1 MGLHCDCK
9 TSRRLVAALLPTSP
23 PPPPAHLPGA
33 VTFGCGCGG
42 AVAAAVDIPATYQPP
57 RLRPSILC
65 RAGLGWAGLG
75 WAGWAGYIVINCK
88 LHPDNTGT
96 VDTGEAGTGE
106 REWWSFTRGV
116 LVLCRNIHSLQH
128 ASAIKDTR
136 TRYEIQ
142 HSNKLIISP
151 P

>member
-1 MGLHCDCK
+1 MGCDCK

-42 AVAAAVDIPATYQPP
+42 AVAAAVDIPATSH
-57 RLRPSILC
+57 RPSILC
-65 RAGLGWAGLG
+65 RPGLGWDGMG

-96 VDTGEAGTGE
+96 VDTGEAGLRRGSGRASHE
-106 REWWSFTRGV
+106 VSWSCAETSTV
-116 LVLCRNIHSLQH
+116 CSMQVQLKIHEQ
-128 ASAIKDTR
+128 DTR
-136 TRYEIQ
+136 YSTQI
-142 HSNKLIISP
+142 N
-151 P
+151 

>member
-42 AVAAAVDIPATYQPP
+42 AVAAAVDIPATSH
-57 RLRPSILC
+57 RPSILC
-65 RAGLGWAGLG
+65 RAGLGCMG

-96 VDTGEAGTGE
+96 VDTGEAGTE
-106 REWWSFTRGV
+106 KRECPSFTRGV

>member
-9 TSRRLVAALLPTSP
+9 TLRRFVAALLPTSP

-42 AVAAAVDIPATYQPP
+42 AVAAVDIPATYQPP

-65 RAGLGWAGLG
+65 RAGMG

-96 VDTGEAGTGE
+96 VDTGEAGTEE
-106 REWWSFTRGV
+106 RSGRASHEVSWFCAETSTV
-116 LVLCRNIHSLQH
+116 CSMQVQLKIHEQN
-128 ASAIKDTR
+128 
-136 TRYEIQ
+136 TRYSTQI
-142 HSNKLIISP
+142 N
-151 P
+151 